1 MPIFATNAGSFS
13 PLSIKGIHAAGSAVG
28 DFLIENSLRFDKE
41 ESSTLTRSIT
51 TTGSQTKFTLSCW
64 VKPSHDYDYTYLIG
78 VSSSFSLYWTN
89 TQKLHAEMYSP
100 DGSTWAVISDTQAT
114 FPDVAAW
121 YHVVATV
128 DSSAGT
134 TNADRFK
141 IWVNGVQQ
149 TIDFTTYWAGLID
162 GNIKH
167 LNESGQTHQINSRPG
182 ATYHSSFYLSE
193 YHYLDGISV
202 TSPTDFGEFNAET
215 GIWTPIEYTD
225 VHNSTTGQSAT
236 TGPWPDG
243 FSRGTTSSGDT
254 HSTSGNTNTL
264 QIDTGVLGNYNIT
277 ITKSGG
283 SDDIYLETSTT
294 NSSYS
299 LIENNLTEVI
309 LTNTGTPSHTY
320 DRWVR
325 IQGSGGGNVTVT
337 ITGTAY
343 GGFGVGANGF
353 HLNFSNSSNVGEDQA
368 GSNDFT
374 ASGLSFGYGDATI
387 TTFEG
392 NQTNPTTP
400 VTSTT
405 GPDGYSHYAFLNF
418 TNNSGQHIFYHQAN
432 NATSTWFFSDSGHSY
447 QATHSTQQGGNTL
460 GYRNGGSEYEN
471 HVSTHGTFA
480 TANGT
485 TSGYANDNPA
495 GGIAGGTVTGL
506 NTTNAVN
513 VWKFVVDM
521 TNHKVWIDPGTGS
534 YAGGGDPS
542 NTSSTATFQ
551 IPDADLKF
559 WSVPYASTSTNTIY
573 SGSDIMKD
581 SPMNGNPSTD
591 TGLGGQLASNYA
603 TWNPLGAEDDVI
615 ENGNLVAKSSSGYAQ
630 IASTIAM
637 TSGKWYMEYTYTGD
651 NSNGNYITFGVS
663 QTNRSFSTG
672 DGVTDEDTDYGF
684 KCWDNGFYYQHN
696 GTNVHNYS
704 DSISSGDVLSLAFDA
719 DLGRLWV
726 AKNGTWMTNG
736 NGLGDPANNS
746 NPDINNLTY
755 ENGYFFMAGPYYDGS
770 VSSILEG
777 NFGAK
782 AFQYQAPNGFK
793 CLCTANL
800 ADSTITSGSDHM
812 NVIARSGGGT
822 TETLSFGADFVW
834 SKRTDTISDHYLF
847 DSIRGGSNSV
857 ASNTDGVENGIYTSP
872 DYVTFNSD
880 GYSISSSWDWG
891 SSSTVIDYVWNAGTV
906 SNPVGDVW
914 EGGATKY
921 IGVKFPT
928 ASGGTVSYGQK
939 TGTTTV
945 EVWTSSDNANWTQQ
959 GGTLTL
965 GDGHTLTTTDQY
977 VAIRNTSDATFENW
991 YAAATNGADGH
1002 YSSVTYPNGAS
1013 WAGPTYTDFDWRR
1026 GGGVLMTNSQG
1037 EVPSI
1042 VRGNSTAGFSIVE
1055 VDTPTNTEERPHGC
1069 GATPKFIIAK
1079 AIQDGGEPWH
1089 VYHGGTGYGKSHYG
1103 VLNRTQGMTS
1113 GDQWGTSDPNANY
1126 FYVKGLTGSGANDAA
1141 GMIYYIWADVPGYS
1155 RFDTFQSHLS
1165 DDVFVNLGFKP
1176 KLLWIKGG
1184 SHSSTYTSWM
1194 MYDSS
1199 QNSNNNYQN
1208 PLQANRQSAPGIR
1221 GDGVSTNNMPNL
1233 AVNFMSNGFQV
1244 TGLGEEVN
1252 YQGGSQPYRY
1262 IYCAWAE
1269 HPFKQSLAS

>member
-1 MPIFATNAGSFS
+1 
-13 PLSIKGIHAAGSAVG
+13 
-28 DFLIENSLRFDKE
+28 LIENSLRFDKDAD
-41 ESSTLTRSIT
+41 STLTRSIT

-89 TQKLHAEMYSP
+89 TQKLHAEMYSS
-100 DGSTWAVISDTQAT
+100 DGSSWAVISDTQAI

-149 TIDFTTYWAGLID
+149 TIDFTTYWDGLIT
-162 GNIKH
+162 GPLRH

-202 TSPTDFGEFNAET
+202 TSPTDFGEFDATT
-215 GIWTPIEYTD
+215 GIWTPIEYTG
-225 VHNSTTGQSAT
+225 VHNAAQVGDGIVYSSGVSSPDGTIAAAPNDGTALFDGGITTNCQTTTAGTTVRWTPPTTVSWSTSLRVY
-236 TGPWPDG
+236 TGPYSG
-243 FSRGTTSSGDT
+243 SVVVRSNGTDYTLNTNGTQVASPYWLSHPNSSGT
-254 HSTSGNTNTL
+254 
-264 QIDTGVLGNYNIT
+264 IDYIDAQGHIGAGVGYM
-277 ITKSGG
+277 KA
-283 SDDIYLETSTT
+283 
-294 NSSYS
+294 
-299 LIENNLTEVI
+299 IEVDGVI
-309 LTNTGTPSHTY
+309 LQDGAP
-320 DRWVR
+320 
-325 IQGSGGGNVTVT
+325 
-337 ITGTAY
+337 A
-343 GGFGVGANGF
+343 GVNGCY
-353 HLNFSNSSNVGEDQA
+353 LNFSNSSNVGEDQA

-374 ASGLSFGYGDATI
+374 ASGISAYGDATI

-400 VTSTT
+400 VTSIT
-405 GPDGYSHYAFLNF
+405 GPDGYSHYAFFNL

-432 NATSTWFFSDSGHSY
+432 NSTSTWFFSDSGHTY

-460 GYRNGGSEYEN
+460 GYRSSTAEYEN

-495 GGIAGGTVTGL
+495 GGISGGTVTGL

-542 NTSSTATFQ
+542 NTSSTATFE

-559 WSVPYASTSTNTIY
+559 WSVPYASSSTNTIY
-573 SGSDIMKD
+573 SGSDTMKD

-603 TWNPLGAEDDVI
+603 TWNPLGGENDVI

-696 GTNVHNYS
+696 GANVHNYS

-834 SKRTDTISDHYLF
+834 SKRTDSTSDHYLF

-857 ASNTDGVENGIYTSP
+857 SSNTDGVENGVFTNP

-1002 YSSVTYPNGAS
+1002 YSSVTYPSGATWS
-1013 WAGPTYTDFDWRR
+1013 GPTYTDFDWRR
-1026 GGGVLMTNSQG
+1026 DGGVLMTNSQG

-1042 VRGNSTAGFSIVE
+1042 VRGNSAAGFSIVE

-1079 AIQDGGEPWH
+1079 AIQDGAEPWH

-1103 VLNRTQGMTS
+1103 VLNRTQAMTA

-1208 PLQANRQSAPGIR
+1208 PLQANRQSAPGVR

-1269 HPFKQSLAS
+1269 HPFKHSLAS

>member
-13 PLSIKGIHAAGSAVG
+13 PLSIKGIHATGSAVG
-28 DFLIENSLRFDKE
+28 DFLIQNSLRFDKE
-41 ESSTLTRSIT
+41 SSSTLTRSIT

-89 TQKLHAEMYSP
+89 TQKLHAEMYSS
-100 DGSTWAVISDTQAT
+100 DGSSWAVISDTQAI

-149 TIDFTTYWAGLID
+149 TIDFTTYWDGLIT
-162 GNIKH
+162 GPLRH

-202 TSPTDFGEFNAET
+202 TSPTDFGEFDATT
-215 GIWTPIEYTD
+215 GIWTPIEYTG
-225 VHNSTTGQSAT
+225 VHNAAQVGDGIVYSSGVSSPDGTIAAAPNDGTALFDGGITTNCQTTTQGTTVRWTPPTTVSWSTSLRVY
-236 TGPWPDG
+236 TGPYSGSVVVRSNGSDYTLNTN
-243 FSRGTTSSGDT
+243 GTQVASPYWLSHPNSSGT
-254 HSTSGNTNTL
+254 
-264 QIDTGVLGNYNIT
+264 IDYIDAQGHIGAGIGYM
-277 ITKSGG
+277 KA
-283 SDDIYLETSTT
+283 
-294 NSSYS
+294 
-299 LIENNLTEVI
+299 IEVDGVI
-309 LTNTGTPSHTY
+309 LQDGAP
-320 DRWVR
+320 
-325 IQGSGGGNVTVT
+325 
-337 ITGTAY
+337 A
-343 GGFGVGANGF
+343 GVNGCY
-353 HLNFSNSSNVGEDQA
+353 LNFSNSSDIGEDQA

-374 ASGLSFGYGDATI
+374 ANNLSSSTSVQTPKSSISYAIAPSDYQTGVSDQSSLSFNNTWTVGTTLTISDFIIIDTGAVSDTVDITPLGSDAVVSYSNDLINWTQSAVSTANNSYDEGRYYWIQSAPNGYGGGLTL
-387 TTFEG
+387 
-392 NQTNPTTP
+392 
-400 VTSTT
+400 TS
-405 GPDGYSHYAFLNF
+405 A
-418 TNNSGQHIFYHQAN
+418 
-432 NATSTWFFSDSGHSY
+432 
-447 QATHSTQQGGNTL
+447 
-460 GYRNGGSEYEN
+460 
-471 HVSTHGTFA
+471 
-480 TANGT
+480 
-485 TSGYANDNPA
+485 
-495 GGIAGGTVTGL
+495 
-506 NTTNAVN
+506 
-513 VWKFVVDM
+513 
-521 TNHKVWIDPGTGS
+521 
-534 YAGGGDPS
+534 
-542 NTSSTATFQ
+542 STADGDRF
-551 IPDADLKF
+551 I
-559 WSVPYASTSTNTIY
+559 
-573 SGSDIMKD
+573 D

-603 TWNPLGAEDDVI
+603 TWNPLGGENDVI

-672 DGVTDEDTDYGF
+672 AGVTDEDTDYGF
-684 KCWDNGFYYQHN
+684 KCWDNGFYYQNN
-696 GTNVHNYS
+696 GANVYNYS

-782 AFQYQAPNGFK
+782 TFQYQAPNGFK

-834 SKRTDTISDHYLF
+834 SKRTDSASDHYLF
-847 DSIRGGSNSV
+847 DTIRGGSNSV
-857 ASNTDGVENGIYTSP
+857 ASNTDGVENGIYASP

-1026 GGGVLMTNSQG
+1026 SGGVLMTNSQG

-1042 VRGNSTAGFSIVE
+1042 VRGNSAAGFSIVE
-1055 VDTPTNTEERPHGC
+1055 VDTPTNTQERPHGC

-1141 GMIYYIWADVPGYS
+1141 GMIYYLWADVPGYS

-1252 YQGGSQPYRY
+1252 YQGASQPYRY

>member
-13 PLSIKGIHAAGSAVG
+13 PLSIKGIHATGSAVG
-28 DFLIENSLRFDKE
+28 DFLIQNSLRFDKE
-41 ESSTLTRSIT
+41 SSSTLTRSIT

-89 TQKLHAEMYSP
+89 TQKLHAEMYSS
-100 DGSTWAVISDTQAT
+100 DGSSWAVISDTQAI

-149 TIDFTTYWAGLID
+149 TIDFTTYWDGLIT
-162 GNIKH
+162 GPLRH

-182 ATYHSSFYLSE
+182 ATYHSSFYLAE

-202 TSPTDFGEFNAET
+202 TSPTDFGEFDATT
-215 GIWTPIEYTD
+215 GIWTPIEYTG
-225 VHNSTTGQSAT
+225 VHNAAQVGDGIVYSSGVSSPDGTIAAAPNDGTALFDGGITTNCQTTTQGTTVRWTPPTTVSWSTSLRVY
-236 TGPWPDG
+236 TGPYSGSVVVRSNGSDYTLNTN
-243 FSRGTTSSGDT
+243 GTQVASPYWLSHPNSSGT
-254 HSTSGNTNTL
+254 
-264 QIDTGVLGNYNIT
+264 IDYIDAQGHIGAGVGYM
-277 ITKSGG
+277 KA
-283 SDDIYLETSTT
+283 
-294 NSSYS
+294 
-299 LIENNLTEVI
+299 IEVDGVI
-309 LTNTGTPSHTY
+309 LQDGAP
-320 DRWVR
+320 
-325 IQGSGGGNVTVT
+325 
-337 ITGTAY
+337 A
-343 GGFGVGANGF
+343 GVNGCY
-353 HLNFSNSSNVGEDQA
+353 LNFSNSSDIGEDQA

-374 ASGLSFGYGDATI
+374 ANNLTTTAPVSYSGTSSITVNNSNTNQSGSLAAVFNGTQVANSSNAYG
-387 TTFEG
+387 F
-392 NQTNPTTP
+392 
-400 VTSTT
+400 TT
-405 GPDGYSHYAFLNF
+405 GAMDFTWTPDSAISYSNKVRVWTGFA
-418 TNNSGQHIFYHQAN
+418 
-432 NATSTWFFSDSGHSY
+432 
-447 QATHSTQQGGNTL
+447 GGSVYL
-460 GYRNGGSEYEN
+460 NGGSA
-471 HVSTHGTFA
+471 VSTVNNDWTTLVSGSSGTI
-480 TANGT
+480 
-485 TSGYANDNPA
+485 TSIQFTVGSGGGWWAGLEVDDVVLVDGNPA
-495 GGIAGGTVTGL
+495 
-506 NTTNAVN
+506 
-513 VWKFVVDM
+513 
-521 TNHKVWIDPGTGS
+521 
-534 YAGGGDPS
+534 
-542 NTSSTATFQ
+542 
-551 IPDADLKF
+551 DLDVLF
-559 WSVPYASTSTNTIY
+559 
-573 SGSDIMKD
+573 D

-603 TWNPLGAEDDVI
+603 TWNPLGGENDVI

-684 KCWDNGFYYQHN
+684 KCWDNGFYYQNN
-696 GTNVHNYS
+696 GANVHNYS

-777 NFGAK
+777 NFGART
-782 AFQYQAPNGFK
+782 FQYQAPNGFK

-834 SKRTDTISDHYLF
+834 SKRTDSTSDHYLF

-857 ASNTDGVENGIYTSP
+857 SSNTDGVENGVFTNP

-1002 YSSVTYPNGAS
+1002 YSSVTYPSGATWS
-1013 WAGPTYTDFDWRR
+1013 GPTYTDFDWRR

-1042 VRGNSTAGFSIVE
+1042 VRGNSAAGFSIVE
-1055 VDTPTNTEERPHGC
+1055 VDTPTNTQERPHGC

-1079 AIQDGGEPWH
+1079 AIQDGAEPWH

-1103 VLNRTQGMTS
+1103 VLNRTQAMTA

-1141 GMIYYIWADVPGYS
+1141 GMIYYLWADVPGYS

-1221 GDGVSTNNMPNL
+1221 GDGFSTNNMPNL

-1252 YQGGSQPYRY
+1252 YQGASQPYRY

>member
-1 MPIFATNAGSFS
+1 
-13 PLSIKGIHAAGSAVG
+13 
-28 DFLIENSLRFDKE
+28 
-41 ESSTLTRSIT
+41 
-51 TTGSQTKFTLSCW
+51 
-64 VKPSHDYDYTYLIG
+64 
-78 VSSSFSLYWTN
+78 
-89 TQKLHAEMYSP
+89 MYSP
-100 DGSTWAVISDTQAT
+100 DGSTWAVISDTQAI

-134 TNADRFK
+134 TNADKFK

-149 TIDFTTYWAGLID
+149 TIDFTTYWGGLIT
-162 GNIKH
+162 GPIKH

-182 ATYHSSFYLSE
+182 ATYHSSFYLAE

-202 TSPTDFGEFNAET
+202 TSPTDFGEFDATT
-215 GIWTPIEYTD
+215 GIWTPIEYTGN
-225 VHNSTTGQSAT
+225 HNGTGINN
-236 TGPWPDG
+236 
-243 FSRGTTSSGDT
+243 GTTWSSSLSAGVGSLSNAANAFDGNL
-254 HSTSGNTNTL
+254 STRAQTANAAPGKELTFSPPAINFTTSLEVYCDQGSNVPTATWNGNTVNPGGGAWVTVYSGSGELSSTYPLVINT
-264 QIDTGVLGNYNIT
+264 
-277 ITKSGG
+277 
-283 SDDIYLETSTT
+283 ETASQYAT
-294 NSSYS
+294 
-299 LIENNLTEVI
+299 LKA
-309 LTNTGTPSHTY
+309 
-320 DRWVR
+320 VR
-325 IQGSGGGNVTVT
+325 IDGEVLIDGVN
-337 ITGTAY
+337 
-343 GGFGVGANGF
+343 VGANGV
-353 HLNFSNSSNVGEDQA
+353 HLNFSNSSDVGEDQA

-374 ASGLSFGYGDATI
+374 ASGISIYGDATI
-387 TTFEG
+387 SSFDGHHDGTNLNATSGVSSVTGTG
-392 NQTNPTTP
+392 NYNA
-400 VTSTT
+400 
-405 GPDGYSHYAFLNF
+405 YAFFSL
-418 TNNSGQHIFYHQAN
+418 TNNTGQHTFYHQAN
-432 NATSTWFFSDSGHSY
+432 NATSTWFFSDSGHPY
-447 QATHSTQQGGNTL
+447 QTTHSTQQENNTL
-460 GYRNGGSEYEN
+460 GYRNGGQEYEN
-471 HVSTHGTFA
+471 HVSTWGTFA

-485 TSGYANDNPA
+485 NSGYANTSQEDGGP

-534 YAGGGDPS
+534 YAGGGDPT
-542 NTSSTATFQ
+542 NTSSTATFE

-559 WSVPYASTSTNTIY
+559 WSAPYASGNTNTIY

-581 SPMNGNPSTD
+581 SPMSGNASSD
-591 TGLGGQLASNYA
+591 TGLGGQLSSNYA
-603 TWNPLGAEDDVI
+603 TWNPLGAENDAI

-651 NSNGNYITFGVS
+651 NNNGNYITFGVS
-663 QTNRSFSTG
+663 QTNRNFSSG
-672 DGVTDEDTDYGF
+672 SGVTDEDTDYGF

-696 GTNVHNYS
+696 GANVHNYS

-726 AKNGTWMTNG
+726 AKNGTWMTNS

-755 ENGYFFMAGPYYDGS
+755 ESGYFFMAGPYYDGS
-770 VSSILEG
+770 VSAILEG

-822 TETLSFGADFVW
+822 TQTLSYGADFVW
-834 SKRTDTISDHYLF
+834 SKRTDGTSNHYLF
-847 DSIRGGSNSV
+847 DSIRGGNNSI
-857 ASNTDGVENGIYTSP
+857 ASNTDGSEDGQYINP

-880 GYSISSSWDWG
+880 GYSISSNWDWN
-891 SSSTVIDYVWNAGTV
+891 SSTTVIDYVWNAGTV

-914 EGGATKY
+914 EDTNTTLATKY

-977 VAIRNTSDATFENW
+977 VVIRNTSDATFDYW

-1002 YSSVTYPNGAS
+1002 YSSVTYPSGAS
-1013 WAGPTYTDFDWRR
+1013 WSGPTYTDFDWRR
-1026 GGGVLMTNSQG
+1026 PGGVLMTNSQG

-1042 VRGNSTAGFSIVE
+1042 VRGNSAAGFSIVE

-1079 AIQDGGEPWH
+1079 AINDSNEPWH
-1089 VYHGGTGYGKSHYG
+1089 VYHGGTGYGKNYYG
-1103 VLNRTQGMTS
+1103 VLNRTQAIGPADGT

-1126 FYVKGLTGSGANDAA
+1126 FYVKAATGSGANDAA

-1208 PLQANRQSAPGIR
+1208 PLQANRTSAPGTR
-1221 GDGVSTNNMPNL
+1221 GDGVNTNNMANL

-1252 YQGGSQPYRY
+1252 YQGSEQPYRY
-1262 IYCAWAE
+1262 VYCAWAE
-1269 HPFKQSLAS
+1269 NPFKQSLAH